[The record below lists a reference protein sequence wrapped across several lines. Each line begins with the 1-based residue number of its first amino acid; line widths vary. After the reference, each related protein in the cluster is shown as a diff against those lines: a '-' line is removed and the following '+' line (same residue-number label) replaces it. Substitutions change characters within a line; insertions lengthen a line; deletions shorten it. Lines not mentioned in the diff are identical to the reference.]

1 MKLKKIAVL
10 TALALG
16 GVVAGQAYAAMSTDQ
31 KNLVNDANSNGRVIY
46 ISGASAV
53 QKGFTGIIGKLFDT
67 TSVPLTYFSN
77 TNADVSGTD
86 YVAVAG
92 VLAADAGTWAGE
104 KAIVVYRTKGGSVW
118 GVDPVARNTSIE
130 SLNVVDTCGSAGSG
144 TSSAPYTCGFINRAP
159 DAGVS
164 DVAPALFKGPTNTE
178 GEEPAASLSEDE
190 LAELT
195 ATPIYA
201 LAFGLP
207 VTTNVPTTTNFN
219 RATVA
224 AIMAGNFKSW
234 DKVDSSLTGDIV
246 ICRRVPGSGTQAVS
260 NLWTA
265 NFPCGASNSI
275 AARVLGSDYTI
286 DADGPDNIAGTPD
299 DNMPVYN
306 IAASTTSTSTSGTPK
321 LWVVENSTS
330 GDVKKC
336 LDAANGGT
344 SSYTTKDR
352 NGRDGVKVT
361 FNGPAKAI
369 GVLSMDSLSNSTT
382 TSKWTF
388 RTLNGAGQIT
398 QASGAQ
404 PVVTPGTVGGT
415 AGISSVIN
423 FDTTTSL
430 PKGDY
435 VEGDWD
441 NQGWIS
447 FNVPSRTVNDA
458 PEKAEVLAQFLNLA
472 QDPAVLYSI
481 SGLRYVAA
489 GIPGN
494 GYFSGVNKAVLQAGY
509 LSGDQCAPYNK
520 K

>member
-1 MKLKKIAVL
+1 MQLKKIAVL

-16 GVVAGQAYAAMSTDQ
+16 GALAGQAQAAMSEVQ
-31 KNLVNDANSNGRVIY
+31 KALVTEANNNGRVIY

-53 QKGFTGIIGKLFDT
+53 QKGFTGIIEKLFN
-67 TSVPLTYFSN
+67 TSSVALTYFSN
-77 TNADVSGTD
+77 TNANVSGTD

-92 VLAADAGTWAGE
+92 VLADEVGTWAGE
-104 KAIVVYRTKGGSVW
+104 NAIVVYRTKGGSVW
-118 GVDPVARNTSIE
+118 GVDPVVRNTPIE
-130 SLNVVDTCGSAGSG
+130 SLNVDDTCGTDGAG
-144 TSSAPYTCGFINRAP
+144 TISSPFTCGFVDRAP

-164 DVAPALFKGPTNTE
+164 DVAPALFRGPTNTE
-178 GEEPAASLSEDE
+178 GEIPAASLSEDE

-195 ATPIYA
+195 ASPIYA

-207 VTTNVPTTTNFN
+207 VTTNVPTTNFN

-224 AIMAGNFKSW
+224 AIMAGNFKGW

-260 NLWTA
+260 NLWAA
-265 NFPCGASNSI
+265 NFPCGTSNAI
-275 AARVLGSDYTI
+275 AARGTNSGYSV
-286 DADGPDNIAGTPD
+286 DADGPDNIVGTND
-299 DNMPVYN
+299 DNMPVYAIN
-306 IAASTTSTSTSGTPK
+306 ASTTSTGSAAK
-321 LWVVENSTS
+321 LWIVENSTS

-352 NGRDGVKVT
+352 SGRNGVKVT

-369 GVLSMDSLSNSTT
+369 GVLSMDSLSSSTT

-388 RTLNGAGQIT
+388 RTINGAGQIT

-404 PVVTPGTVGGT
+404 PVVTGT
-415 AGISSVIN
+415 GIASVIN

-430 PKGDY
+430 PKGDF

-447 FNVPSRTVNDA
+447 FNVPNRTVSDA
-458 PEKAEVLAQFLNLA
+458 PEKAEVLTQFLTLA
-472 QDPAVLYSI
+472 QDPAVLFNI
-481 SGLRYVAA
+481 SGLKYVAA

-494 GYFSGVNKAVLQAGY
+494 GYSSGANQAVLQAGY
-509 LSGDQCAPYNK
+509 LGGDQCAPYNK

>member
-31 KNLVNDANSNGRVIY
+31 KNLVNNANSNGRVIY

-67 TSVPLTYFSN
+67 TTVPVTYFSN
-77 TNADVSGTD
+77 TNADISGTD

-104 KAIVVYRTKGGSVW
+104 NAIVVYRTKGGSVW

-144 TSSAPYTCGFINRAP
+144 TSSAPFTCGFINRAP

-178 GEEPAASLSEDE
+178 GETPAASLSEDE

-207 VTTNVPTTTNFN
+207 VTTNVPITTNFN

-224 AIMAGNFKSW
+224 AIMAGNFTSW

-260 NLWTA
+260 NLWAA
-265 NFPCGASNSI
+265 NFPCGTSNSI
-275 AARVLGSDYTI
+275 ASRSGDAGLTI
-286 DADGPDNIAGTPD
+286 DADGPDNIAGNAD
-299 DNMPVYN
+299 DDMPVYN
-306 IAASTTSTSTSGTPK
+306 ITASTTTTSTSGTPK

-330 GDVKKC
+330 GDVRKC

-352 NGRDGVKVT
+352 SGRDGVKVT
-361 FNGPAKAI
+361 FNGPAKAV
-369 GVLSMDSLSNSTT
+369 GVLSMDSLDKSTT
-382 TSKWTF
+382 SSKWTF

-404 PVVTPGTVGGT
+404 PVLSAGAT
-415 AGISSVIN
+415 GISSVVTY
-423 FDTTTSL
+423 DAVTSM

-447 FNVPSRTVNDA
+447 FNVPNRTVNDA
-458 PEKAEVLAQFLNLA
+458 PEKAEVLTQFLTLA
-472 QDPAVLYSI
+472 QDPAVLYSVPA
-481 SGLRYVAA
+481 LRYVAA

-494 GYFSGVNKAVLQAGY
+494 GYPAAANAAVLQAGY
-509 LSGDQCAPYNK
+509 SGGDQCAPYVK

>member
-16 GVVAGQAYAAMSTDQ
+16 GVLAGQAHAAMSDDQ
-31 KNLVNDANSNGRVIY
+31 KAIVTDANTNGRVIY

-67 TSVPLTYFSN
+67 SSVALTYFSN

-92 VLAADAGTWAGE
+92 VLAAEAGTWAGQN
-104 KAIVVYRTKGGSVW
+104 AIVVYRTKGGSVW
-118 GVDPVARNTSIE
+118 GVDPVARNTLIE
-130 SLNVVDTCGSAGSG
+130 SLNVVDTCGTLGAG
-144 TSSAPYTCGFINRAP
+144 TSASPFTCGFIDRAP

-178 GEEPAASLSEDE
+178 GEIPAASLSEDE

-195 ATPIYA
+195 ASPIYA

-207 VTTNVPTTTNFN
+207 VTTNVPATTNFN

-224 AIMAGNFKSW
+224 AIMAGNFKGW

-260 NLWTA
+260 NLWAA
-265 NFPCGASNSI
+265 NFPCGSSSAI
-275 AARVLGSDYTI
+275 AARGTNSGYSN
-286 DADGPDNIAGTPD
+286 DADGPDNIAGNTD
-299 DNMPVYN
+299 DNMPVYTIN
-306 IAASTTSTSTSGTPK
+306 ASTTSTAGTAK
-321 LWVVENSTS
+321 LWVIENSTS
-330 GDVKKC
+330 GDVRSC
-336 LDAANGGT
+336 LNAANAT
-344 SSYTTKDR
+344 TYPQTYTTKDR
-352 NGRDGVKVT
+352 SGRNGVKVT
-361 FNGPAKAI
+361 FNAPAKAV

-388 RTLNGAGQIT
+388 RTINGAGQIT

-404 PVVTPGTVGGT
+404 PVVTGT
-415 AGISSVIN
+415 GISSVVTY
-423 FDTTTSL
+423 DTTTNL

-447 FNVPSRTVNDA
+447 FNVPNRTVNDA
-458 PEKAEVLAQFLNLA
+458 PEKAEVLTQFLTLA
-472 QDPAVLYSI
+472 QDPAVLNSV
-481 SGLRYVAA
+481 SSLKYVAA
-489 GIPGN
+489 AIPGN
-494 GYFSGVNKAVLQAGY
+494 GYTSGANAAVLQAGY
-509 LSGDQCAPYNK
+509 LGGDQCAPYVK

>member
-16 GVVAGQAYAAMSTDQ
+16 GVVAGQAHAVMSNDQ
-31 KNLVNDANSNGRVIY
+31 KALVTDANTNGRVIY

-67 TSVPLTYFSN
+67 SSVALTYFSN
-77 TNADVSGTD
+77 ANADVSGTD

-92 VLAADAGTWAGE
+92 VLAAEAGTWAGQN
-104 KAIVVYRTKGGSVW
+104 AIVVYRTRGGSVW
-118 GVDPVARNTSIE
+118 GVDPVARNTPIE
-130 SLNVVDTCGSAGSG
+130 SLNVVDTCGTDGAGTPAS
-144 TSSAPYTCGFINRAP
+144 PFTCGFVDRAP

-178 GEEPAASLSEDE
+178 GEIPAASLSEDE

-195 ATPIYA
+195 SSPIYA

-207 VTTNVPTTTNFN
+207 VTTNVPATTNFN

-224 AIMAGNFKSW
+224 AIMAGNFKGW

-260 NLWTA
+260 NLWAA
-265 NFPCGASNSI
+265 NFPCGTANSI
-275 AARVLGSDYTI
+275 TARASTTGYSNDV
-286 DADGPDNIAGTPD
+286 DGPDNIAGNAD
-299 DNMPVYN
+299 DNMPVYTIN
-306 IAASTTSTSTSGTPK
+306 ASTTSTGGAAK

-330 GDVKKC
+330 GDVRKC

-352 NGRDGVKVT
+352 SGRNGVKVT
-361 FNGPAKAI
+361 FNGPAKAV
-369 GVLSMDSLSNSTT
+369 GVLSMDSLSSSTT

-404 PVVTPGTVGGT
+404 PVVTGT
-415 AGISSVIN
+415 GISSVVTYAAGTN
-423 FDTTTSL
+423 L
-430 PKGDY
+430 PQGDY

-447 FNVPSRTVNDA
+447 FNVPNRTVSDA
-458 PEKAEVLAQFLNLA
+458 PEKAEVLTQFLTLA
-472 QDPAVLYSI
+472 QDPAVLNSI
-481 SGLRYVAA
+481 SSLKYVAA

-494 GYFSGVNKAVLQAGY
+494 GYTADANKAVLQAGY
-509 LSGDQCAPYNK
+509 LGGDQCAPYNK

>member
-10 TALALG
+10 TALALS
-16 GVVAGQAYAAMSTDQ
+16 GVVAGQAHAAMSNAQ
-31 KNLVNDANSNGRVIY
+31 KDLVNDANTNGRVIY

-67 TSVPLTYFSN
+67 SSVALTYFSN

-92 VLAADAGTWAGE
+92 VLAPEAGTWAGQN
-104 KAIVVYRTKGGSVW
+104 AIVVYRTKGGSVW
-118 GVDPVARNTSIE
+118 GVDPVARNTLIE
-130 SLNVVDTCGSAGSG
+130 SLNVVDTCGTLGAG
-144 TSSAPYTCGFINRAP
+144 TSASPFTCGFVDRAP

-164 DVAPALFKGPTNTE
+164 DVAPALFKGAGINTE
-178 GEEPAASLSEDE
+178 GETPAAPLSEDE

-195 ATPIYA
+195 ANPIYA

-207 VTTNVPTTTNFN
+207 VTTNVPATTNFN

-224 AIMAGNFKSW
+224 AIMAGNFKGW
-234 DKVDSSLTGDIV
+234 NKVDSSLTGDIV

-260 NLWTA
+260 NLWAA

-275 AARVLGSDYTI
+275 TARASTTGYSNDV
-286 DADGPDNIAGTPD
+286 DGPDNIAGNTD
-299 DNMPVYN
+299 DNMPVYTIN
-306 IAASTTSTSTSGTPK
+306 ASTTSTGSAAK

-336 LDAANGGT
+336 LDAANGGA

-352 NGRDGVKVT
+352 SGRDGVKVT

-369 GVLSMDSLSNSTT
+369 GVLSMDSLSGSTT

-388 RTLNGAGQIT
+388 RTINGAGQIT

-404 PVVTPGTVGGT
+404 PVVTGS
-415 AGISSVIN
+415 GISSVIN
-423 FDTTTSL
+423 YDTTSNL

-441 NQGWIS
+441 NQGWVS
-447 FNVPSRTVNDA
+447 FNVPNRTVNEA
-458 PEKAEVLAQFLNLA
+458 PEKTEVLTQFLTLA
-472 QDPAVLYSI
+472 QDPAVLNSI
-481 SGLRYVAA
+481 SSLKYVAA

-494 GYFSGVNKAVLQAGY
+494 GYAAGANQAVLQAGY
-509 LSGDQCAPYNK
+509 SNGDQCAPYVK